1 MIETRMKKTKNRSTE
16 CGFDG
21 GDCLCAVSSNQ
32 KDYRGT
38 ISKTESGVSCEDWD
52 SEYIADYPD
61 AGLASNYCRNP
72 NGDERAWCF
81 TNFSS
86 LTFEYCNVPSC

>member
-1 MIETRMKKTKNRSTE
+1 MIETRMKKQSIVPLSAGLMTE
-16 CGFDG
+16 IAYVQFQVIKKIIERQ
-21 GDCLCAVSSNQ
+21 LV
-32 KDYRGT
+32 KLKVVLVVKIGT
-38 ISKTESGVSCEDWD
+38 G

-72 NGDERAWCF
+72 GGDERAWCF

-86 LTFEYCNVPSC
+86 LTF

>member
-1 MIETRMKKTKNRSTE
+1 MKKHSIAPLSAGLMAE
-16 CGFDG
+16 IY
-21 GDCLCAVSSNQ
+21 LCAVSSNQ

-72 NGDERAWCF
+72 DGDERAWCF

-86 LTFEYCNVPSC
+86 LTF